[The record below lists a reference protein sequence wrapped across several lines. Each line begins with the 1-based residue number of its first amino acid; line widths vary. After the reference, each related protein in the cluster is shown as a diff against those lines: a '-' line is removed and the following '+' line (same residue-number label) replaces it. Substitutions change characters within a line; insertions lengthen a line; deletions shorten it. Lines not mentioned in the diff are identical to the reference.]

1 MSVAHVR
8 VMQADASLLSSIIM
22 VQDLLIES
30 QRPRSHPV
38 HVVGVV
44 RGPQTVKVANYMVKD
59 LAQGTMT
66 AELLQPDELVSGLM
80 AQVHPHFRLLAALLT
95 YLLTRSLTRSLTHLL
110 TRLLVDLARTASTL
124 CVASIPAKFEVW
136 VSGYNTAI
144 AKVSLPRIL
153 SSTMLHNCLR
163 LRHRLHR
170 LFGPHCFKGCQGT
183 LVPSQ
188 AVYGCRKEKFQHSS
202 KRKICV
208 SVGDV

>member
-1 MSVAHVR
+1 MSVEHVR

-95 YLLTRSLTRSLTHLL
+95 YLLARSLAH
-110 TRLLVDLARTASTL
+110 
-124 CVASIPAKFEVW
+124 
-136 VSGYNTAI
+136 
-144 AKVSLPRIL
+144 
-153 SSTMLHNCLR
+153 
-163 LRHRLHR
+163 
-170 LFGPHCFKGCQGT
+170 
-183 LVPSQ
+183 
-188 AVYGCRKEKFQHSS
+188 
-202 KRKICV
+202 
-208 SVGDV
+208 